1 MEFFR
6 WRPGGSEPCG
16 PLGGPRL
23 SRRQWSVRVDA
34 GELVVDSVGKRALLH
49 NGREVES
56 CRARPGDT
64 LAVQGVA
71 AFFVEWRP
79 DRLPAWSGAAFAFGD
94 ADAHGM
100 VGESPALWRL
110 RNELEQVA
118 RANGHVLVLG
128 ESGAGKELVAQA
140 VHALSERSS
149 EPLVSRNAAA
159 IPSSL
164 IEAELFGHA
173 ANYPNA
179 GMSARSGL
187 IGAADGT
194 TLFLDEIAELG
205 ELQQANLLRVL
216 DAGEYQRLGEERV
229 RRSSLRL
236 VAATN
241 RDPARLKHDFLARF
255 ADHIKV
261 PSFHERRA
269 DIPLLI
275 RKLLRDDPA
284 YVERKRPSL
293 ALVDALVRHTYRLN
307 HRELS
312 RLLRLSARSSTGATL
327 ELTDEVRA
335 ELDFGEPDASEERGT
350 LTIEAIREAL
360 ASTTSIEEAAKR
372 LGLPS
377 RFALHRVMRKFGVE
391 APQRRTK

>member
-1 MEFFR
+1 
-6 WRPGGSEPCG
+6 
-16 PLGGPRL
+16 
-23 SRRQWSVRVDA
+23 VD
-34 GELVVDSVGKRALLH
+34 GDELVVQSVGRRALLH
-49 NGREVES
+49 NGREVEA

-64 LAVQGVA
+64 LAVQGVVG
-71 AFFVEWRP
+71 FLVEWRP
-79 DRLPAWSGAAFAFGD
+79 ARLVASSNAPFPFGA

-100 VGESPALWRL
+100 VGETPAMWGVRGA
-110 RNELEQVA
+110 LEEVA
-118 RANGHVLVLG
+118 ALEGHVLVLG

-140 VHALSERSS
+140 VHALSGRRGTA
-149 EPLVSRNAAA
+149 LVSRNAAA

-173 ANYPNA
+173 ANYPSS
-179 GMSARSGL
+179 GMSARPGL

-229 RRSSLRL
+229 RRSSFRL

-241 RDPARLKHDFLARF
+241 RDPAHLKHDFLARF
-255 ADHIKV
+255 ADHIHV
-261 PSFHERRA
+261 PSFNGRRA

-284 YVERKRPSL
+284 YAERQRTSL
-293 ALVDALVRHTYRLN
+293 ALMDALVRHTYKVN

-312 RLLRLSARSSTGATL
+312 RLLRLSARSSNGPVL
-327 ELTDEVRA
+327 DLTDEVRA
-335 ELDFGEPDASEERGT
+335 ELDLRGHADSEEASPVT
-350 LTIEAIREAL
+350 HESVREAL
-360 ASTTSIEEAAKR
+360 ANTGSMDEAAKR

-377 RFALHRVMRKFGVE
+377 RFALHRVMRKLAID
-391 APQRRTK
+391 APPRRTK